1 MEISLTVKLR
11 GRTTTPDECRGRTMS
26 PGTRRIKP
34 LTHHGPFQRLLD
46 SMPETHLTALSDR
59 STVVMMTP

>member
-59 STVVMMTP
+59 SSVVMMTP

>member
-34 LTHHGPFQRLLD
+34 LTHHGPSNDCQTAC
-46 SMPETHLTALSDR
+46 PKLT
-59 STVVMMTP
+59 